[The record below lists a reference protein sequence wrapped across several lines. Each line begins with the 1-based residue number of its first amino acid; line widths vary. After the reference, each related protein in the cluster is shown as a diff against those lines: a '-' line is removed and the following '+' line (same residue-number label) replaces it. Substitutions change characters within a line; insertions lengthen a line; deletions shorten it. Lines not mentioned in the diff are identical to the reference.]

1 MCGICGFTGN
11 DVDREPVLT
20 NMMNR
25 IIHRGPDGA
34 GTFMDEEIAMGFRR
48 LSIIDLKGGDQPM
61 QTEDGRLVISFNGE
75 IYNYRELR
83 EVLKI
88 KGHKFRTNSDT
99 EVLLHG
105 YSEYGAKILDRLR
118 GMFAFVI
125 WDTRTKEL
133 FAARDMFGI
142 KPFYYAEIKGSFVY
156 GSEIKSILEY
166 PLYKKKVN
174 LQALEQYMSF
184 QYSVL
189 PETFF
194 SGIYRLPAGHYMVL
208 RYGKVKVTRY
218 FDPMLTPRARREK
231 GAVKE
236 AASTAAEAAGALI
249 RNANKMAGVS
259 DRRKT
264 SGPAAGPEAS
274 WKAGSGK
281 EDFPETGLSAGKTGG
296 MLSERERRK
305 AADAA
310 AHKRVVN
317 EIDRAVQES
326 IRYHMVSDVEV
337 ASLLSSGVD
346 SSYVAANFK
355 GAKTFTVGFDY
366 EKYNEIPYA
375 KALSEEVGIE
385 NYSKII
391 STEEYWQEYPR
402 IQYFMDEPLADA
414 SAAALYF
421 VDREAS
427 KHVKVILSGEGSDE
441 LFGGYVIYH
450 EPLSLEGYQKLP
462 AGVRRAAAAAVSKIP
477 GHPKGK
483 GFLMR
488 GARSVEDRFIGN
500 ANIFTVKQRNRVL
513 KYTTAHS
520 EPKTLTAPFYKKVR
534 TLSDPEKMQYIDLNF
549 WLQGDILLKADKMS
563 MAHGLE
569 SRVPFLD
576 RGVYNIAKYLP
587 LSEKISDTN
596 TKTAFREAAHRYM
609 PAAAAEKK
617 KLGFPVPIRIWL
629 RQDKYYNIVK
639 DAFLSGEAEL
649 FFHTDQ
655 LMKLLDAHYAGRED
669 YSRHIWTVYT
679 FLVWYRQYFVEGG
692 CSVSIEDE
700 LAMEHMHE
708 EKNREALVSME

>member
-11 DVDREPVLT
+11 ITGWNSEKNTDTDAALRSRSEKNTKVRIVGHPENAEGRGQVLT

-34 GTFMDEEIAMGFRR
+34 GQYIDSGIAMGFRR

-61 QTEDGRLVISFNGE
+61 ATADGSRIITFNGE

-83 EVLKI
+83 EDLKI
-88 KGHKFRTNSDT
+88 KGHTFLTNSDT

-105 YSEYGAKILDRLR
+105 YTEYGPRILDRLR

-125 WDTRTKEL
+125 WDARKKEL
-133 FAARDMFGI
+133 FGARDMFGI
-142 KPFYYAEIKGSFVY
+142 KPFYYAEIEGNFVY

-166 PLYKKKVN
+166 PGYDRQVN

-194 SGIYRLPAGHYMVL
+194 RGIYRLPAGHYMVWKNGKL
-208 RYGKVKVTRY
+208 RIRRY
-218 FDPMLTPRARREK
+218 FDPMLTPRP
-231 GAVKE
+231 
-236 AASTAAEAAGALI
+236 AG
-249 RNANKMAGVS
+249 
-259 DRRKT
+259 
-264 SGPAAGPEAS
+264 
-274 WKAGSGK
+274 GK
-281 EDFPETGLSAGKTGG
+281 D
-296 MLSERERRK
+296 
-305 AADAA
+305 ADH
-310 AHKRVVN
+310 AHKRLVN
-317 EIDRAVQES
+317 RIDRAVQES
-326 IRYHMVSDVEV
+326 IKYHMVSDVEV

-346 SSYVAANFK
+346 SSYVAANFG

-366 EKYNEIPYA
+366 ETYNEIPYA
-375 KALSEEVGIE
+375 EALSKEVGIE

-391 STEEYWQEYPR
+391 STKEYWEEFPR

-450 EPLSLEGYQKLP
+450 EPLSLGAYQKIPQGL
-462 AGVRRAAAAAVSKIP
+462 RRAAAKAVSKIP

-483 GFLMR
+483 GFIMR
-488 GARSVEDRFIGN
+488 GSKSVEERFIGN
-500 ANIFTVKQRNRVL
+500 ANVFTVKQRNKVL
-513 KYTTAHS
+513 RYTSPHS
-520 EPKTLTAPFYKKVR
+520 DPKFVTAPFYRRVKGL
-534 TLSDPEKMQYIDLNF
+534 TDTEKMQYIDLNF

-576 RGVYNIAKYLP
+576 RGVYMVAKDLP
-587 LSEKISDTN
+587 LEEKISDTN

-629 RQDKYYNIVK
+629 RQDKYYEIVK
-639 DAFLSGEAEL
+639 EAFCSKEAER
-649 FFHTDQ
+649 FFHTDE
-655 LMKLLDAHYAGRED
+655 LMKLLNTHRAGKED
-669 YSRHIWTVYT
+669 YSRHIWNVYT
-679 FLVWYRQYFVEGG
+679 FLVWYRQYFVPGA
-692 CSVSIEDE
+692 CAVSVDDE

-708 EKNREALVSME
+708 DKNRVVTGDGSFDNIVS

>member
-11 DVDREPVLT
+11 ITGWNSEKNTDTDAVLRSRAEKNTKVKIVGHPENAEGRGQVLT

-34 GTFMDEEIAMGFRR
+34 GQYIDSGIAMGFRR

-61 QTEDGRLVISFNGE
+61 ATADGSRIITFNGE

-83 EVLKI
+83 EDLKI
-88 KGHKFRTNSDT
+88 KGHTFLTNSDT

-105 YSEYGAKILDRLR
+105 YTEYGPRILDRLR

-125 WDTRTKEL
+125 WDARKKEL
-133 FAARDMFGI
+133 FGARDMFGI
-142 KPFYYAEIKGSFVY
+142 KPFYYAEIEGNFVY

-166 PLYKKKVN
+166 PGYDRQVN

-194 SGIYRLPAGHYMVL
+194 RGIYRLPAGHYMVWKNGKL
-208 RYGKVKVTRY
+208 RIRRY
-218 FDPMLTPRARREK
+218 FDPMLTPRPV
-231 GAVKE
+231 G
-236 AASTAAEAAGALI
+236 
-249 RNANKMAGVS
+249 
-259 DRRKT
+259 
-264 SGPAAGPEAS
+264 
-274 WKAGSGK
+274 GK
-281 EDFPETGLSAGKTGG
+281 D
-296 MLSERERRK
+296 
-305 AADAA
+305 ADH
-310 AHKRVVN
+310 AHKRLVN
-317 EIDRAVQES
+317 RIDRAVQES
-326 IRYHMVSDVEV
+326 IKYHMVSDVEV

-346 SSYVAANFK
+346 SSYVAANFG

-366 EKYNEIPYA
+366 ETYNEIPYA
-375 KALSEEVGIE
+375 EALSKEVGIE

-391 STEEYWQEYPR
+391 STKEYWEEFPR

-450 EPLSLEGYQKLP
+450 EPLSLDAYQKIPQGL
-462 AGVRRAAAAAVSKIP
+462 RRAAAKAVSKIP

-483 GFLMR
+483 GFIMR
-488 GARSVEDRFIGN
+488 GSKSVEERFIGN
-500 ANIFTVKQRNRVL
+500 ANVFTVKQRNKVL
-513 KYTTAHS
+513 RHTSPHS
-520 EPKTLTAPFYKKVR
+520 DPKFVTAPFYRRVKGL
-534 TLSDPEKMQYIDLNF
+534 TDTEKMQYIDLNF

-576 RGVYNIAKYLP
+576 RGVYMIAKDLP
-587 LSEKISDTN
+587 LEEKISDTN

-629 RQDKYYNIVK
+629 RQDKYYEIVK
-639 DAFLSGEAEL
+639 KAFCSKEAEL
-649 FFHTDQ
+649 FFHTDE
-655 LMKLLDAHYAGRED
+655 LMKLLNAHRAGKED
-669 YSRHIWTVYT
+669 YSRHIWNVYT
-679 FLVWYRQYFVEGG
+679 FLVWYRQYFVPGA
-692 CSVSIEDE
+692 CAVSIEDE

-708 EKNREALVSME
+708 DKNREALGCQGDVSFDN

>member
-11 DVDREPVLT
+11 ITGWNSEKNTDTDAALRSRSEKNTKVRIVGHPENAEGRGQVLT

-34 GTFMDEEIAMGFRR
+34 GQYIDSGIAMGFRR

-61 QTEDGRLVISFNGE
+61 ATVDGSRIITFNGE

-83 EVLKI
+83 EDLKI
-88 KGHKFRTNSDT
+88 KGHTFLTNSDT

-105 YSEYGAKILDRLR
+105 YTEYGPRILDRLR

-125 WDTRTKEL
+125 WDARKKEL
-133 FAARDMFGI
+133 FGARDMFGI
-142 KPFYYAEIKGSFVY
+142 KPFYYAEIEGNFVY

-166 PLYKKKVN
+166 PGYDRQVN

-194 SGIYRLPAGHYMVL
+194 RGIYRLPAGHYMVWKNGKL
-208 RYGKVKVTRY
+208 RIRRY
-218 FDPMLTPRARREK
+218 FDPMLTPRPV
-231 GAVKE
+231 G
-236 AASTAAEAAGALI
+236 
-249 RNANKMAGVS
+249 
-259 DRRKT
+259 
-264 SGPAAGPEAS
+264 
-274 WKAGSGK
+274 GK
-281 EDFPETGLSAGKTGG
+281 D
-296 MLSERERRK
+296 
-305 AADAA
+305 ADH
-310 AHKRVVN
+310 AHKRLVN
-317 EIDRAVQES
+317 RIDRAVQES
-326 IRYHMVSDVEV
+326 IKYHMVSDVEV

-346 SSYVAANFK
+346 SSYVAANFG

-366 EKYNEIPYA
+366 ETYNEIPYA
-375 KALSEEVGIE
+375 EALSKEVGIE

-391 STEEYWQEYPR
+391 STKEYWEEFPR

-450 EPLSLEGYQKLP
+450 EPLSLDAYQKIPRGL
-462 AGVRRAAAAAVSKIP
+462 RRAAAKAVSKIP

-483 GFLMR
+483 GFIMR
-488 GARSVEDRFIGN
+488 GSKSVEERFIGN
-500 ANIFTVKQRNRVL
+500 ANVFTVKQRNKVL
-513 KYTTAHS
+513 RHTSPHS
-520 EPKTLTAPFYKKVR
+520 DPKFVTAPFYRRVKGL
-534 TLSDPEKMQYIDLNF
+534 TDTEKMQYIDLNF

-576 RGVYNIAKYLP
+576 RGVYMIAKDLP
-587 LSEKISDTN
+587 LEEKISDTN

-629 RQDKYYNIVK
+629 RQDKYYEIVK
-639 DAFLSGEAEL
+639 KAFCSKEAEL
-649 FFHTDQ
+649 FFHTDE
-655 LMKLLDAHYAGRED
+655 LMKLLNAHRAGKED
-669 YSRHIWTVYT
+669 YSRHIWNVYT
-679 FLVWYRQYFVEGG
+679 FLVWYRQYFVPGA
-692 CSVSIEDE
+692 CAVSIEDE

-708 EKNREALVSME
+708 DKNRVVTGDGSFDNIVS

>member
-1 MCGICGFTGN
+1 
-11 DVDREPVLT
+11 
-20 NMMNR
+20 MMNR

-34 GTFMDEEIAMGFRR
+34 GQYVDDEIAMGFRR
-48 LSIIDLKGGDQPM
+48 LSIIDLAGGDQPM
-61 QTEDGRLVISFNGE
+61 ATADGRLVITFNGE

-83 EVLKI
+83 EDLKI
-88 KGHKFRTNSDT
+88 KGHTFRTNSDT

-125 WDTRTKEL
+125 WDTKKKEL
-133 FAARDMFGI
+133 FGARDMFGI
-142 KPFYYAEIKGSFVY
+142 KPFYYAQIDGNFVY

-166 PLYKKKVN
+166 PGYERQVN
-174 LQALEQYMSF
+174 LEALEQYMSF

-194 SGIYRLPAGHYMVL
+194 RGIFRLPAGHYMLWKNGKL
-208 RYGKVKVTRY
+208 RVRRY
-218 FDPMLTPRARREK
+218 FDPMLTPRERKTVPGSVPGRSAAGRGPAGEKTAVGAGNAAARKKAETPADGRPSAGK
-231 GAVKE
+231 
-236 AASTAAEAAGALI
+236 SAEAAH
-249 RNANKMAGVS
+249 
-259 DRRKT
+259 RR
-264 SGPAAGPEAS
+264 
-274 WKAGSGK
+274 
-281 EDFPETGLSAGKTGG
+281 L
-296 MLSERERRK
+296 
-305 AADAA
+305 
-310 AHKRVVN
+310 VN
-317 EIDRAVQES
+317 EIDRAVRES

-346 SSYVAANFK
+346 SSYVAANF
-355 GAKTFTVGFDY
+355 GGSKTFTVGFDY

-375 KALSEEVGIE
+375 EALSKEVGIE
-385 NYSKII
+385 NFSKII
-391 STEEYWQEYPR
+391 TTQEYWQEFPR

-450 EPLSLEGYQKLP
+450 EPFSLDKYQKLP
-462 AGVRRAAAAAVSKIP
+462 EGLRKAAAAAASKIP

-483 GFLMR
+483 GFLIR
-488 GARSVEDRFIGN
+488 GSRSVEERFIGN
-500 ANIFTVKQRNRVL
+500 ANVFSVKQRRRVL
-513 KYTTAHS
+513 RHS
-520 EPKTLTAPFYKKVR
+520 SPGADPKNLTAPYYR
-534 TLSDPEKMQYIDLNF
+534 RARQLSDPEKMQYIDLNF

-576 RGVYNIAKYLP
+576 RGVYMVAKDLP
-587 LSEKISDTN
+587 LEEKISDAN

-609 PAAAAEKK
+609 PPAAAEKK

-629 RQDKYYNIVK
+629 RQDKYYDIVK
-639 DAFLSGEAEL
+639 EAFTSEEAAL
-649 FFHTDQ
+649 FFHTKE
-655 LMKLLDAHYAGRED
+655 LMKLLDAHRAGKED

-679 FLVWYRQYFVEGG
+679 FLVWYRQYFIPGA
-692 CSVSIEDE
+692 CSVTLRDE

-708 EKNREALVSME
+708 EKNREALSRTSPAAR

>member
-11 DVDREPVLT
+11 ITGWNSEKNTDTDAALRSRSEKNTKVRIVGHPENAEGRGQVLT

-34 GTFMDEEIAMGFRR
+34 GQYIDSGIAMGFRR

-61 QTEDGRLVISFNGE
+61 ATADGSRIITFNGE

-83 EVLKI
+83 EDLKI
-88 KGHKFRTNSDT
+88 KGHTFLTNSDT

-105 YSEYGAKILDRLR
+105 YTEYGPRILDRLR

-125 WDTRTKEL
+125 WDARKKEL
-133 FAARDMFGI
+133 FGARDMFGI
-142 KPFYYAEIKGSFVY
+142 KPFYYAEIEGNFVY
-156 GSEIKSILEY
+156 GSEIKSLLEY
-166 PLYKKKVN
+166 PGYDRQVN

-194 SGIYRLPAGHYMVL
+194 RGIYRLPAGHYMVWKNGKL
-208 RYGKVKVTRY
+208 RIRRY
-218 FDPMLTPRARREK
+218 FDPMLTPRPV
-231 GAVKE
+231 G
-236 AASTAAEAAGALI
+236 
-249 RNANKMAGVS
+249 
-259 DRRKT
+259 
-264 SGPAAGPEAS
+264 
-274 WKAGSGK
+274 GK
-281 EDFPETGLSAGKTGG
+281 D
-296 MLSERERRK
+296 
-305 AADAA
+305 ADH
-310 AHKRVVN
+310 AHKRLVN
-317 EIDRAVQES
+317 RIDRAVQES
-326 IRYHMVSDVEV
+326 IKYHMVSDVEV

-346 SSYVAANFK
+346 SSYVAANFG

-366 EKYNEIPYA
+366 ETYNEIPYA
-375 KALSEEVGIE
+375 EALSKEVGIE

-391 STEEYWQEYPR
+391 STKEYWEEFPR

-450 EPLSLEGYQKLP
+450 EPLSLGAYQKIPQGL
-462 AGVRRAAAAAVSKIP
+462 RRAAAKIVSMIP

-483 GFLMR
+483 GFIMR
-488 GARSVEDRFIGN
+488 GSKSVEERFIGN
-500 ANIFTVKQRNRVL
+500 ANVFTVKQRNKVL
-513 KYTTAHS
+513 RYTSPHS
-520 EPKTLTAPFYKKVR
+520 DPKFVTAPFYRRVKGL
-534 TLSDPEKMQYIDLNF
+534 TDTEKMQYIDLNF

-576 RGVYNIAKYLP
+576 RGVYMVAKDLP
-587 LSEKISDTN
+587 LEEKISDTN

-629 RQDKYYNIVK
+629 RQDKYYEIVK
-639 DAFLSGEAEL
+639 EAFCSKEAEL
-649 FFHTDQ
+649 FFHTDE
-655 LMKLLDAHYAGRED
+655 LMKLLNAHRAGKED
-669 YSRHIWTVYT
+669 YSRHIWNVYT
-679 FLVWYRQYFVEGG
+679 FLVWYRQYFVPGA
-692 CSVSIEDE
+692 CAVSVDDE

-708 EKNREALVSME
+708 DKNRVVTGDGSFDNIVS

>member
-25 IIHRGPDGA
+25 IIHRGPDGS
-34 GTFMDEEIAMGFRR
+34 GKYLDEGIAMGFRR

-61 QTEDGRLVISFNGE
+61 QTEDGKLVISFNGE

-88 KGHKFRTNSDT
+88 KGHTFRTNSDT

-105 YSEYGAKILDRLR
+105 YSEYGTRVLDRLR

-125 WDTRTKEL
+125 WDTQKQEL

-142 KPFYYAEIKGSFVY
+142 KPFYYAEVNGNLVY

-166 PLYKKKVN
+166 PQYRKKVN
-174 LQALEQYMSF
+174 LQALEQYLSF

-194 SGIYRLPAGHYMVL
+194 CGIYRLPAGHYMV
-208 RYGKVKVTRY
+208 RRNGKVRVTRY
-218 FDPMLTPRARREK
+218 FDPLLTPRQNK
-231 GAVKE
+231 GKDTVRE
-236 AASTAAEAAGALI
+236 AASAAGQAAGSIRSAVKKAGPLAGRSEGRKFFPGEKPDREKKKAAEAA
-249 RNANKMAGVS
+249 
-259 DRRKT
+259 T
-264 SGPAAGPEAS
+264 
-274 WKAGSGK
+274 
-281 EDFPETGLSAGKTGG
+281 
-296 MLSERERRK
+296 
-305 AADAA
+305 
-310 AHKRVVN
+310 HKRIVN

-391 STEEYWQEYPR
+391 STEEYWEEYPR

-450 EPLSLEGYQKLP
+450 EPFSLEQYQKLP
-462 AGVRRAAAAAVSKIP
+462 AGVRRVAAAAVSKIP

-488 GARSVEDRFIGN
+488 GARSVEERFIGN
-500 ANIFTVKQRNRVL
+500 ANVFSVKQRNKVL
-513 KYTTAHS
+513 KYTTPHTKK
-520 EPKTLTAPFYKKVR
+520 PAPFPTRRKCSISTSISGCRAISSSKR
-534 TLSDPEKMQYIDLNF
+534 T
-549 WLQGDILLKADKMS
+549 
-563 MAHGLE
+563 
-569 SRVPFLD
+569 R
-576 RGVYNIAKYLP
+576 
-587 LSEKISDTN
+587 
-596 TKTAFREAAHRYM
+596 
-609 PAAAAEKK
+609 
-617 KLGFPVPIRIWL
+617 
-629 RQDKYYNIVK
+629 
-639 DAFLSGEAEL
+639 
-649 FFHTDQ
+649 
-655 LMKLLDAHYAGRED
+655 
-669 YSRHIWTVYT
+669 
-679 FLVWYRQYFVEGG
+679 
-692 CSVSIEDE
+692 
-700 LAMEHMHE
+700 
-708 EKNREALVSME
+708 

>member
-11 DVDREPVLT
+11 YEDRDGVLT

-34 GTFMDEEIAMGFRR
+34 GKYMDDEIAMGFRR
-48 LSIIDLKGGDQPM
+48 LSIIDLKGGNQPM

-83 EVLKI
+83 EVLRI
-88 KGHKFRTNSDT
+88 KGHTFRTNSDT

-105 YSEYGAKILDRLR
+105 YSEYGAGILDRLR

-125 WDTRTKEL
+125 WDTQKKEL

-142 KPFYYAEIKGSFVY
+142 KPFYYAEVGDSFVY

-166 PLYKKKVN
+166 PGYHREVN

-194 SGIYRLPAGHYMVL
+194 RGIFRLPAGHYLV
-208 RYGKVKVTRY
+208 RRNGKMRIRRY
-218 FDPMLTPRARREK
+218 FDPMLTPRE
-231 GAVKE
+231 
-236 AASTAAEAAGALI
+236 
-249 RNANKMAGVS
+249 GVS
-259 DRRKT
+259 
-264 SGPAAGPEAS
+264 
-274 WKAGSGK
+274 
-281 EDFPETGLSAGKTGG
+281 
-296 MLSERERRK
+296 
-305 AADAA
+305 
-310 AHKRVVN
+310 HKRVVN
-317 EIDRAVQES
+317 DIDRAVQES

-375 KALSEEVGIE
+375 QALSKEVGIE

-391 STEEYWQEYPR
+391 STEEYWKEFPR
-402 IQYFMDEPLADA
+402 IQYYMDEPLADA

-421 VDREAS
+421 VDREAA

-450 EPLSLEGYQKLP
+450 EPLSLEKYQKLP
-462 AGVRRAAAAAVSKIP
+462 SGVRRAAAAAVSRIP

-483 GFLMR
+483 GFIMR
-488 GARSVEDRFIGN
+488 GARPVEERFIGN
-500 ANIFTVKQRNRVL
+500 ANVDTLDQRKLVL
-513 KYTTAHS
+513 RHTTGRS
-520 EPKTLTAPFYKKVR
+520 DPNYLTAPFYKKVR
-534 TLSDPEKMQYIDLNF
+534 HLSDPEKMQYIDLNF

-576 RGVYNIAKYLP
+576 RGVYMAARDLP

-596 TKTAFREAAHRYM
+596 TKTAFREAARRCI

-639 DAFLSGEAEL
+639 DAFCSKEAAR
-649 FFHTDQ
+649 FFHTKE
-655 LMKLLDAHYAGRED
+655 LMKLLDTHRAGRED
-669 YSRHIWTVYT
+669 YSRQIWTAYT
-679 FLVWYRQYFVEGG
+679 FLVWYRQYFVKGA

-708 EKNREALVSME
+708 AKNQAALIQPEIR

>member
-11 DVDREPVLT
+11 ITGWNSEKNTDTDAALRSRSEKNTKVRIVGHPENAEGRGQVLT

-34 GTFMDEEIAMGFRR
+34 GQYIDSGIAMGFRR

-61 QTEDGRLVISFNGE
+61 ATADGSRIITFNGE

-83 EVLKI
+83 EDLKI
-88 KGHKFRTNSDT
+88 KGHTFLTNSDT

-105 YSEYGAKILDRLR
+105 YTEYGPRILDRLR

-125 WDTRTKEL
+125 WDARKKEL
-133 FAARDMFGI
+133 FGARDMFGI
-142 KPFYYAEIKGSFVY
+142 KPFYYAEIEGNFVY

-166 PLYKKKVN
+166 PGYDRQVN

-194 SGIYRLPAGHYMVL
+194 RGIYRLPAGHYMVWKNGKL
-208 RYGKVKVTRY
+208 RIRRY
-218 FDPMLTPRARREK
+218 FDPMLTPRSA
-231 GAVKE
+231 
-236 AASTAAEAAGALI
+236 
-249 RNANKMAGVS
+249 
-259 DRRKT
+259 
-264 SGPAAGPEAS
+264 
-274 WKAGSGK
+274 SGK
-281 EDFPETGLSAGKTGG
+281 D
-296 MLSERERRK
+296 
-305 AADAA
+305 ADH
-310 AHKRVVN
+310 AHKRLVN
-317 EIDRAVQES
+317 RIDRAVQES
-326 IRYHMVSDVEV
+326 IKYHMVSDVEV

-346 SSYVAANFK
+346 SSYVAANFG

-366 EKYNEIPYA
+366 ETYNEIPYA
-375 KALSEEVGIE
+375 EALSKEVGIE

-391 STEEYWQEYPR
+391 STKEYWEEFPR

-450 EPLSLEGYQKLP
+450 EPLSLGAYQKIPQGL
-462 AGVRRAAAAAVSKIP
+462 RRAAAKAVSKIP

-483 GFLMR
+483 GFIMR
-488 GARSVEDRFIGN
+488 GSKSVEERFIGN
-500 ANIFTVKQRNRVL
+500 ANVFTVKQRNKVL
-513 KYTTAHS
+513 RYTSPHS
-520 EPKTLTAPFYKKVR
+520 DPKFVTAPFYRRVKGL
-534 TLSDPEKMQYIDLNF
+534 TDTEKMQYIDLNF

-576 RGVYNIAKYLP
+576 RGVYMVAKDLP
-587 LSEKISDTN
+587 LEEKISDTN

-629 RQDKYYNIVK
+629 RQDKYYEIVK
-639 DAFLSGEAEL
+639 EAFCSKEAER
-649 FFHTDQ
+649 FFHTDE
-655 LMKLLDAHYAGRED
+655 LMKLLNTHRAGKED
-669 YSRHIWTVYT
+669 YSRHIWNVYT
-679 FLVWYRQYFVEGG
+679 FLVWYRQYFVPGA
-692 CSVSIEDE
+692 CAVSVDDE

-708 EKNREALVSME
+708 DKNRVVTGDGSFDNIVS

>member
-11 DVDREPVLT
+11 LAGWNLEKNTSADAALLSRSAQNTKVKITGHPENAEGRRQVLT

-34 GTFMDEEIAMGFRR
+34 GQYIDSGISMGFRR

-61 QTEDGRLVISFNGE
+61 ATADGSRVITFNGE

-83 EVLKI
+83 EDLKI
-88 KGHKFRTNSDT
+88 KGHTFLTNSDT

-105 YSEYGAKILDRLR
+105 YTEYGPRILNRLR

-125 WDTRTKEL
+125 WDARRREL
-133 FAARDMFGI
+133 FGARDMFGI
-142 KPFYYAEIKGSFVY
+142 KPFYYAEIEGNFVY

-166 PLYKKKVN
+166 PGYDRQVN

-194 SGIYRLPAGHYMVL
+194 RGIYRLPAGHYMIWKN
-208 RYGKVKVTRY
+208 GKLKIHRY
-218 FDPMLTPRARREK
+218 FDPMLTPRPVGKKRSIGTA
-231 GAVKE
+231 
-236 AASTAAEAAGALI
+236 AASDKNDGRNRADNAGQTDE
-249 RNANKMAGVS
+249 K
-259 DRRKT
+259 K
-264 SGPAAGPEAS
+264 
-274 WKAGSGK
+274 
-281 EDFPETGLSAGKTGG
+281 SA
-296 MLSERERRK
+296 
-305 AADAA
+305 DH
-310 AHKRVVN
+310 AHKRLVN
-317 EIDRAVQES
+317 QIDRAVQES
-326 IRYHMVSDVEV
+326 IMYHMVSDVEV

-346 SSYVAANFK
+346 SSYVAANFG

-366 EKYNEIPYA
+366 ETYNEIPYA
-375 KALSEEVGIE
+375 EALSKEVGIE

-391 STEEYWQEYPR
+391 TTKEYWEEFPR

-450 EPLSLEGYQKLP
+450 EPLSLDAYQKIPKVL
-462 AGVRRAAAAAVSKIP
+462 RRAAASVVSRIP

-483 GFLMR
+483 GFIMR
-488 GARSVEDRFIGN
+488 GSKSVEERFIGN
-500 ANIFTVKQRNRVL
+500 ANVFTVKQRNKVL
-513 KYTTAHS
+513 RHTSPHSDPKY
-520 EPKTLTAPFYKKVR
+520 LTAPFYKRVKDL
-534 TLSDPEKMQYIDLNF
+534 TDTEKMQYIDLNF

-576 RGVYNIAKYLP
+576 RGVYMVAKDLP
-587 LSEKISDTN
+587 LEEKISDTN

-639 DAFLSGEAEL
+639 KAFCSKEAEI
-649 FFHTDQ
+649 FFHTDE
-655 LMKLLDAHYAGRED
+655 LMKLLDAHRAGKED
-669 YSRHIWTVYT
+669 YSRHIWNVYT
-679 FLVWYRQYFVEGG
+679 FLVWYRQYFVPGA
-692 CSVSIEDE
+692 CAVSLEDE

-708 EKNREALVSME
+708 DKNREVLNA

>member
-11 DVDREPVLT
+11 DVDRDPVLT

-25 IIHRGPDGA
+25 IIHRGPDGS
-34 GTFMDEEIAMGFRR
+34 GKYLDEGIAMGFRR

-61 QTEDGRLVISFNGE
+61 QTEDGKLVISFNGE

-88 KGHKFRTNSDT
+88 KGHTFRTNSDT
-99 EVLLHG
+99 EVLLKG
-105 YSEYGAKILDRLR
+105 YSEYGTGVLDRLR

-125 WDTRTKEL
+125 WDVQKQEL

-142 KPFYYAEIKGSFVY
+142 KPFYYAEINGNFVY

-166 PLYKKKVN
+166 PQYRKKVN
-174 LQALEQYMSF
+174 VQALEQYMSF

-194 SGIYRLPAGHYMVL
+194 SGIYRLPAGHYMV
-208 RYGKVKVTRY
+208 YKNGKSRVTRY
-218 FDPMLTPRARREK
+218 FDPMLTPRQNRGKESAGEMASAAGQAAGALRSAVKKAGPLTGRGKNKKSLRAEKSDREK
-231 GAVKE
+231 K
-236 AASTAAEAAGALI
+236 AAEAA
-249 RNANKMAGVS
+249 
-259 DRRKT
+259 T
-264 SGPAAGPEAS
+264 
-274 WKAGSGK
+274 
-281 EDFPETGLSAGKTGG
+281 
-296 MLSERERRK
+296 
-305 AADAA
+305 
-310 AHKRVVN
+310 HKRIVN

-375 KALSEEVGIE
+375 RALSEEVGIE

-391 STEEYWQEYPR
+391 STEEYWEEFPR

-450 EPLSLEGYQKLP
+450 EPFSLEQYQKLP
-462 AGVRRAAAAAVSKIP
+462 AGVRRAAAVVVSKIP

-488 GARSVEDRFIGN
+488 GARSVEERFIGN
-500 ANIFTVKQRNRVL
+500 ANVFSVKQRNKVL
-513 KYTTAHS
+513 KYTTPHS
-520 EPKTLTAPFYKKVR
+520 EPKTLTAPFYKKAR
-534 TLSDPEKMQYIDLNF
+534 ALSDPEKMQYIDLNF

-576 RGVYNIAKYLP
+576 RGVFNVAKYLP

-609 PAAAAEKK
+609 PEAAAEKK

-629 RQDKYYNIVK
+629 RQEKYYNIVRK
-639 DAFLSGEAEL
+639 AFLSSEAEK
-649 FFHTDQ
+649 FFHTDA
-655 LMKLLDAHYAGRED
+655 LMDLLDAHFAGRED

-679 FLVWYRQYFVEGG
+679 FLVWYRQYFVDGA
-692 CSVSIEDE
+692 CAVSIEDE

-708 EKNREALVSME
+708 EKNREALAAL